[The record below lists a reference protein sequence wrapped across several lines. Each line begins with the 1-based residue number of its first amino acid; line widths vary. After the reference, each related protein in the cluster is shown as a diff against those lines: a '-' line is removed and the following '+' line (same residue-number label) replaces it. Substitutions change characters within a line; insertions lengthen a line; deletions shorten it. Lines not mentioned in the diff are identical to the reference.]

1 MMIHD
6 KGIFTISNILTIA
19 RAPMA
24 IFFLVENSMVRLI
37 IVAVAMIT
45 DGIDGYIA
53 RRYNMES
60 QVGRFLDPIMDKF
73 FVFFVLAVLVSEGR
87 LVSWNLFAMVFRDAC
102 LCAFGAYVSVFGT
115 WERCSS
121 CTGIWLSK
129 VTTAFQF
136 AIIIGLSLG
145 YIFPA
150 YLYIS
155 FMGLGLL
162 SLGEL
167 CLYYKRTPIISE

>member
-102 LCAFGAYVSVFGT
+102 LCAFGAYVSIFGT
-115 WERCSS
+115 LQLMYRDMAQQGDDSVSVCYNNRPFS
-121 CTGIWLSK
+121 GIYLPG
-129 VTTAFQF
+129 V
-136 AIIIGLSLG
+136 SL
-145 YIFPA
+145 
-150 YLYIS
+150 YLLHGPWPS
-155 FMGLGLL
+155 FSWGAVSLL
-162 SLGEL
+162 
-167 CLYYKRTPIISE
+167 